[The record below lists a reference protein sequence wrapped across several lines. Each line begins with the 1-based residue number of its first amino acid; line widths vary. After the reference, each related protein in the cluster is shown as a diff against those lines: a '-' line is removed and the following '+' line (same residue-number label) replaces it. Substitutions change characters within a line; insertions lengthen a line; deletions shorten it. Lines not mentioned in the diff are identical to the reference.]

1 MNEQAKH
8 GLSRRDFLKNAG
20 LIVGGA
26 AVSSV
31 AFLNACNSSNTTTAA
46 TTSTGASDIFLFF
59 SPPETATIKAA
70 FGRLFPGSAAD
81 PGAIEAKAY
90 IYLDRAL
97 MGAYAGLQ
105 ETYRNGLA
113 AMDAYSQGQFKA
125 NFVNLTATQMDSV
138 LTDMQSGK
146 AAGFTFPAA
155 AAFFGLLMKHV
166 GEGMFCDPV
175 YGGNY
180 NLVGWKLLGY
190 PGSQTGYTNAQMTIG
205 FDQATVPIKTL
216 ADVEAEVMPQPTS
229 GF

>member
-1 MNEQAKH
+1 MNEQSTN
-8 GLSRRDFLKNAG
+8 GFSRRDFLKNAG

-31 AFLNACNSSNTTTAA
+31 VFLNACKSSTTTTSVASNT
-46 TTSTGASDIFLFF
+46 ASDVFLFF

-90 IYLDRAL
+90 IYIDRAL
-97 MGAYAGLQ
+97 MGAYASLQ
-105 ETYRNGLA
+105 ESYRNGLA
-113 AMDAYSQGQFKA
+113 SMDTYSQGQFKA
-125 NFVNLTATQMDSV
+125 NFSNLTSTQMDSV
-138 LTDMQSGK
+138 LTDMQSAK
-146 AAGFTFPAA
+146 ATGFAFPTA

-205 FDQATVPIKTL
+205 FDQATVPMKTL